1 MRCPASFREF
11 RWLGIMDSFSKLYD
25 AVLYAPI
32 ERAIVKY
39 SDVCSLGYKQ
49 VSSCEEAF
57 AILYELVAYALIT
70 MV

>member
-1 MRCPASFREF
+1 
-11 RWLGIMDSFSKLYD
+11 MDSFSKLYD